1 MNPRATSL
9 SHESRVVLSLRWID
23 ERKIRKDKVEEGD
36 ATYTPKYMMKKLT
49 LLMK

>member
-9 SHESRVVLSLRWID
+9 SHESRVVLSLSLRWID

-36 ATYTPKYMMKKLT
+36 ATYTPNI
-49 LLMK
+49 